1 MSIGIV
7 LGVIIV
13 LIQQRFELLMITQ
26 NLAYPVEFKW
36 LNLLVV
42 VITISVLGY
51 LAAKI
56 ASSRISK
63 NFIER

>member
-1 MSIGIV
+1 M
-7 LGVIIV
+7 
-13 LIQQRFELLMITQ
+13 QQRFELLMITQ

-42 VITISVLGY
+42 VVTISALGY

-63 NFIER
+63 SFIER